1 MVCMQDET
9 KRDVNEQRVYY
20 ATQAEPVGGDED
32 VVLRST
38 ERDFDL
44 GYLVV
49 WIFVQTFQ
57 FHLHAVLFLTGPFY
71 LDRNLSRGKVH
82 HGDNIQFVYFLHIFD
97 FSSFQ

>member
-1 MVCMQDET
+1 MYACMCIAF
-9 KRDVNEQRVYY
+9 VNLCHLFLFLEFMYCM
-20 ATQAEPVGGDED
+20 
-32 VVLRST
+32 
-38 ERDFDL
+38 ERDIL
-44 GYLVV
+44 YIVYLVV

-57 FHLHAVLFLTGPFY
+57 FHLQVVLFLTGPFY